1 MSQEERMS
9 ASLTFPFGSFLMLRL
24 EYVLLTGNEL
34 EAKILRLIEKRM
46 DDERRRRYQA
56 QMNTLPSG
64 TKETSAVLD
73 IPKNVWVPISH
84 ALFLY
89 DLYGT
94 VQSENTLKRAL
105 ASLLKKQL
113 ILARKGQGRYA
124 PTEYQLNLEKIEE
137 EFAAMSAQGR
147 AGYQQM
153 IPSSNDPLHSA
164 PGYQAVTPTEDQSV
178 IPSSATRGSRVDPLR
193 VSATDPKRRYRE
205 KTDSRTATGEDGLF
219 ESQAA
224 PAHVHTDS
232 SSSEANLGTLSAEER
247 KMSASLPPSC
257 VAPETPLDAEA
268 IVRLIESKRGIP
280 YDSVSRS
287 RQLTAA
293 QRLLTLSLP
302 LTVDILER
310 VYDECCDPWWQQH
323 FGALHVTHL
332 VEREKSHGELRI
344 VRLLKRVQAKKQ
356 SFAHDAIPLS
366 SDSGQPSRLVSSLRV
381 GVSGLPIIQAPAQ
394 PMTVITPKCH
404 RPYSAG
410 RMVS

>member
-9 ASLTFPFGSFLMLRL
+9 VLLTFPFGSFLMLRL
-24 EYVLLTGNEL
+24 EYVLLTDNEL

-46 DDERRRRYQA
+46 DDERRRRYQS
-56 QMNTLPSG
+56 QMNKLLPG
-64 TKETSAVLD
+64 TKESRTVLD

-89 DLYGT
+89 DLYGL

-105 ASLLKKQL
+105 SSLLKKEL
-113 ILARKGQGRYA
+113 ILVRKGQGHYA
-124 PTEYQLNLEKIEE
+124 STEYQLNLEKIAQ
-137 EFAAMSAQGR
+137 EFAAMSEQGR
-147 AGYQQM
+147 ARYQPVT
-153 IPSSNDPLHSA
+153 PSSADTLEAA
-164 PGYQAVTPTEDQSV
+164 PVEQAVTLSDHQVEV
-178 IPSSATRGSRVDPLR
+178 PSSATRGSRADPLR

-205 KTDSRTATGEDGLF
+205 KTDSRKATGEDGLF

-232 SSSEANLGTLSAEER
+232 SSGEANLGTLSEEER

-257 VAPETPLDAEA
+257 PAPEPPLDAEA
-268 IVRLIESKRGIP
+268 IVRLIEDKRGIP

-344 VRLLKRVQAKKQ
+344 LRLLKRVQAKKQ

-366 SDSGQPSRLVSSLRV
+366 SDPG
-381 GVSGLPIIQAPAQ
+381 
-394 PMTVITPKCH
+394 
-404 RPYSAG
+404 
-410 RMVS
+410 